1 MRIPQKIATC
11 LAFPLWDIAL
21 IQPNV
26 IVCPSRLDV
35 QEDPEL
41 DEVLQ
46 NMSFADIS
54 TKNINIHIIYIYI
67 HYVYTRSIFAPHQSP
82 PPPDSPPWAGHGP
95 LGLKLWS

>member
-67 HYVYTRSIFAPHQSP
+67 YITYIYIHAVYLHLIKVLRLRIHRPGQVMDP
-82 PPPDSPPWAGHGP
+82 
-95 LGLKLWS
+95 